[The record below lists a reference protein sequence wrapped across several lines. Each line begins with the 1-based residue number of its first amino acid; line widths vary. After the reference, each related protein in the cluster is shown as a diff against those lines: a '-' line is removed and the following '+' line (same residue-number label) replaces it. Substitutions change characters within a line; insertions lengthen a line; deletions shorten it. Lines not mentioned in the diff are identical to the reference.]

1 MSGLN
6 KVILIGRLGRD
17 PDIHV
22 TQSGKKCAFFS
33 IATSETWVQNG
44 NKEEKTE
51 WHKIIA
57 WEKLAELAE
66 KFLKKGNNIFIE
78 GKLQTRKYKDKNGLD
93 CNTTE
98 IIANQFCFLETAK
111 NEDNKENKTHLN
123 RPMDDDIPF

>member
-1 MSGLN
+1 M
-6 KVILIGRLGRD
+6 R
-17 PDIHV
+17 
-22 TQSGKKCAFFS
+22 FFS